1 MNKKNIARLITG
13 ALSGGLL
20 MQAHAAGFQ
29 LAEYSATGLGRA
41 FAGEAAIADN
51 ASAQARNPALLAQ
64 FDSLNVSA
72 GAIYVNPN
80 IDLKGTTTTP
90 LHTKI
95 ATQARD
101 VAGDAWIPNAY
112 AAMPINERWF
122 AGLAI
127 NSNFGMSTDLES
139 SFAGTQFGNHTKVRT
154 VEFNP
159 NIAYKLSDEWQLGA
173 GVRYV
178 QGEGSIGAAAPL
190 YLSKVPPLNDKL
202 SMLAHSAGKTLKYME
217 GDDHAW
223 GWQAGA
229 VWQPTKDTRIGAAYH
244 SQIKLDLSGHAE
256 GLLYG
261 PGQHPGVLPL
271 TLPASAELAAFHQIT
286 PQWAVHGS
294 LNWTEWSKFKE
305 LVADI
310 QGLGNDTVKV
320 ENWRNSYRLALG
332 TTYTLDD
339 STRLRGGIA
348 YDRSA
353 VDTANRT
360 LSIPEMDRYWF
371 SAGVGHDFTPN
382 LTVDAALTYIAG
394 KKADVSE
401 PRPHIANDAQAGM
414 MGTFTGQASGDIWLT
429 GVQVTYR
436 F

>member
-13 ALSGGLL
+13 TLSGGLL

-64 FDSLNVSA
+64 FNSLNVSA

-80 IDLKGTTTTP
+80 IDLKGQSN
-90 LHTKI
+90 KVG
-95 ATQARD
+95 ATQAHD
-101 VAGDAWIPNAY
+101 VAGDAWVPNAY

-178 QGEGSIGAAAPL
+178 QGEGSIGATAP
-190 YLSKVPPLNDKL
+190 YYTPI
-202 SMLAHSAGKTLKYME
+202 AGQTLKYME

-229 VWQPTKDTRIGAAYH
+229 VWQPTAETRIGVAYH

-271 TLPASAELAAFHQIT
+271 TLPASAELAAFHQIS

-305 LVADI
+305 LVAEIPGYNNHVDPA
-310 QGLGNDTVKV
+310 GTDTVKE

-339 STRLRGGIA
+339 STRLRGGVA

-353 VDTANRT
+353 VDSANRT

-394 KKADVSE
+394 KKADISE
-401 PRPHIANDAQAGM
+401 PRSHIQSDQLAGKLF
-414 MGTFTGQASGDIWLT
+414 GNFTGQASGDIWLT

>member
-80 IDLKGTTTTP
+80 IDLKGQSN
-90 LHTKI
+90 KVG
-95 ATQARD
+95 ATQAHD
-101 VAGDAWIPNAY
+101 VAGDAWVPNAY

-127 NSNFGMSTDLES
+127 NSNFGMSTDLEN

-178 QGEGSIGAAAPL
+178 QGEGSIGATAP
-190 YLSKVPPLNDKL
+190 YYTPF
-202 SMLAHSAGKTLKYME
+202 AGKTLKYME

-229 VWQPTKDTRIGAAYH
+229 VWQPTAETRIGVAYH

-271 TLPASAELAAFHQIT
+271 TLPASAELAAFHQIS

-339 STRLRGGIA
+339 STRLRGGVA

-353 VDTANRT
+353 VDSANRT

-394 KKADVSE
+394 KKADISE
-401 PRPHIANDAQAGM
+401 PRSHIQSDQLAGKLF
-414 MGTFTGQASGDIWLT
+414 GNFTGQASGDIWLT

>member
-80 IDLKGTTTTP
+80 IDLKGQSN
-90 LHTKI
+90 KVG
-95 ATQARD
+95 ATQAHD
-101 VAGDAWIPNAY
+101 VAGDAWVPNAY

-178 QGEGSIGAAAPL
+178 QGEGSIGATAP
-190 YLSKVPPLNDKL
+190 YYTPI
-202 SMLAHSAGKTLKYME
+202 AGQTLKYME

-229 VWQPTKDTRIGAAYH
+229 VWQPTAKTRIGVAYH

-271 TLPASAELAAFHQIT
+271 TLPASAELAAFHQIS

-305 LVADI
+305 LVAEIPGYNNHVDPA
-310 QGLGNDTVKV
+310 GTDTVKV

-339 STRLRGGIA
+339 STRLRGGVA

-353 VDTANRT
+353 VDSANRT

-394 KKADVSE
+394 KKADISE
-401 PRPHIANDAQAGM
+401 PRSHIQSDQLAGKLF
-414 MGTFTGQASGDIWLT
+414 GNFTGQASGDIWLT

>member
-80 IDLKGTTTTP
+80 IDLKGQSN
-90 LHTKI
+90 KVG
-95 ATQARD
+95 ATQAHD
-101 VAGDAWIPNAY
+101 VAGDAWVPNAY

-159 NIAYKLSDEWQLGA
+159 NIAYKLSDKWQLGA

-178 QGEGSIGAAAPL
+178 QGEGSIGATAP
-190 YLSKVPPLNDKL
+190 YYTPI
-202 SMLAHSAGKTLKYME
+202 AGQTLKYME

-229 VWQPTKDTRIGAAYH
+229 VWQPTAETRIGVAYH

-271 TLPASAELAAFHQIT
+271 TLPASAELAAFHQIS

-305 LVADI
+305 LVAEIPGYNNHVDPA
-310 QGLGNDTVKV
+310 GTDTVKV

-339 STRLRGGIA
+339 STRLRGGVA

-353 VDTANRT
+353 VDSANRT

>member
-80 IDLKGTTTTP
+80 IDLKGQSN
-90 LHTKI
+90 KVG
-95 ATQARD
+95 ATQAHD

-178 QGEGSIGAAAPL
+178 QGEGSIGATAP
-190 YLSKVPPLNDKL
+190 YYVP
-202 SMLAHSAGKTLKYME
+202 HIAGQTLKYME

-229 VWQPTKDTRIGAAYH
+229 VWQPTADTRIGAAYH

-256 GLLYG
+256 GLFYDMVMRQHN
-261 PGQHPGVLPL
+261 GQYPGVLPL
-271 TLPASAELAAFHQIT
+271 TLPASAELAAFHQLT

-339 STRLRGGIA
+339 STRLRGGVA

-371 SAGVGHDFTPN
+371 SAGIGHDFTPN

-401 PRPHIANDAQAGM
+401 PRSHIPSDAQAGM
-414 MGTFTGQASGDIWLT
+414 MGTFSGQASGDIWLT

>member
-64 FDSLNVSA
+64 FNSLNVSA

-80 IDLKGTTTTP
+80 IDLKGQSN
-90 LHTKI
+90 KVG
-95 ATQARD
+95 ATQAHD
-101 VAGDAWIPNAY
+101 VAGDAWVPNAY

-178 QGEGSIGAAAPL
+178 QGEGSIGATAP
-190 YLSKVPPLNDKL
+190 YYTPI
-202 SMLAHSAGKTLKYME
+202 AGQTLKYME

-229 VWQPTKDTRIGAAYH
+229 VWQPTAETRIGVAYH

-271 TLPASAELAAFHQIT
+271 TLPASAELAAFHQIS

-305 LVADI
+305 LVAEIPGYNNHVDPA
-310 QGLGNDTVKV
+310 GTDTVKV

-339 STRLRGGIA
+339 STRLRGGVA

-353 VDTANRT
+353 VDSANRT

-394 KKADVSE
+394 KKADISE
-401 PRPHIANDAQAGM
+401 PRSHIQSDQLAGKLF
-414 MGTFTGQASGDIWLT
+414 GNFTGQASGDIWLT

>member
-80 IDLKGTTTTP
+80 IDLKGQSNTVG
-90 LHTKI
+90 
-95 ATQARD
+95 ATQAHD

-178 QGEGSIGAAAPL
+178 QGEGSIGATVP
-190 YLSKVPPLNDKL
+190 YLPQTKPF
-202 SMLAHSAGKTLKYME
+202 AGKTLKYME

-223 GWQAGA
+223 GWQAGV
-229 VWQPTKDTRIGAAYH
+229 VWQPTADTRIGAAYH

-256 GLLYG
+256 GLFYDQKMS
-261 PGQHPGVLPL
+261 QHNGRYPGVLPL

-339 STRLRGGIA
+339 STRLRGGVA

-371 SAGVGHDFTPN
+371 SAGIGHDFTPN

-401 PRPHIANDAQAGM
+401 PRPHISSDTDAGRL
-414 MGTFTGQASGDIWLT
+414 GTFTGQASGDIWLT

>member
-80 IDLKGTTTTP
+80 IDLKGQSN
-90 LHTKI
+90 KVG
-95 ATQARD
+95 ATQAHD

-178 QGEGSIGAAAPL
+178 QGEGSIGATAP
-190 YLSKVPPLNDKL
+190 YYVP
-202 SMLAHSAGKTLKYME
+202 HIAGQTLKYME

-229 VWQPTKDTRIGAAYH
+229 VWQPTTETRIGVAYH

-271 TLPASAELAAFHQIT
+271 TLPASAELAAFHQIS

-305 LVADI
+305 LVAEIPGYNNHVDPA
-310 QGLGNDTVKV
+310 GTDTVKV

-339 STRLRGGIA
+339 STRLRGGVA

-353 VDTANRT
+353 VDSANRT

-394 KKADVSE
+394 KKADISE
-401 PRPHIANDAQAGM
+401 PRSHIQSDQLAGKLF
-414 MGTFTGQASGDIWLT
+414 GNFTGQASGDIWLT

>member
-178 QGEGSIGAAAPL
+178 QGEGSIGATAP
-190 YLSKVPPLNDKL
+190 YYVP
-202 SMLAHSAGKTLKYME
+202 HIAGQTLKYME

-229 VWQPTKDTRIGAAYH
+229 VWQPTADTRIGAAYH

-256 GLLYG
+256 GIAYA
-261 PGQHPGVLPL
+261 GQRPGVLPL

-339 STRLRGGIA
+339 STRLRGGVA

-371 SAGVGHDFTPN
+371 SAGIGHDFTPN

-401 PRPHIANDAQAGM
+401 PRPHISDDDIAGKL
-414 MGTFTGQASGDIWLT
+414 GTFTGQASGDIWLT

>member
-112 AAMPINERWF
+112 AAMPINEHWF

-178 QGEGSIGAAAPL
+178 QGEGSIGASAPY
-190 YLSKVPPLNDKL
+190 YLSALPQTKPF
-202 SMLAHSAGKTLKYME
+202 AGKTLKYME

-256 GLLYG
+256 GLVYDMAMQQRN
-261 PGQHPGVLPL
+261 GQYPGVLPL

-339 STRLRGGIA
+339 STRLRGGVA

-353 VDTANRT
+353 VDSANRT

-371 SAGVGHDFTPN
+371 SAGIGHDFTPN

>member
-20 MQAHAAGFQ
+20 IQAHAAGFQ

-41 FAGEAAIADN
+41 FAGDAAIADN
-51 ASAQARNPALLAQ
+51 AAAQARNPALLTH
-64 FDSLNVSA
+64 FDSLNISG

-80 IDLKGTTTTP
+80 IDLNGQSNKVG
-90 LHTKI
+90 
-95 ATQARD
+95 ATHAKD

-127 NSNFGMSTDLES
+127 NSNFGMSTDIDS
-139 SFAGTQFGNHTKVRT
+139 NFAGTQFGNHTKVRT
-154 VEFNP
+154 VEINP

-178 QGEGSIGAAAPL
+178 QGEGSIGATAP
-190 YLSKVPPLNDKL
+190 YYVPH
-202 SMLAHSAGKTLKYME
+202 LAGQTLKYMK
-217 GDDHAW
+217 GDDQAW

-229 VWQPTKDTRIGAAYH
+229 VWQPTAATRIGAAYH

-256 GLLYG
+256 GLIYDMAMQQRNG
-261 PGQHPGVLPL
+261 QYPGILPL
-271 TLPASAELAAFHQIT
+271 TLPASAELAAFHQLT

-310 QGLGNDTVKV
+310 QGIGNDTVKV

-332 TTYTLDD
+332 TTYTLDND
-339 STRLRGGIA
+339 TRLRGGVA

-401 PRPHIANDAQAGM
+401 PRSHIANDAQAGM

>member
-51 ASAQARNPALLAQ
+51 ASTQARNPALLAQ
-64 FDSLNVSA
+64 FNSLNVSA

-80 IDLKGTTTTP
+80 IDLKGQSN
-90 LHTKI
+90 KVG
-95 ATQARD
+95 ATQAHD
-101 VAGDAWIPNAY
+101 VAGDAWVPNAY

-178 QGEGSIGAAAPL
+178 QGEGSIGATAP
-190 YLSKVPPLNDKL
+190 YYTPI
-202 SMLAHSAGKTLKYME
+202 AGQTLKYME

-229 VWQPTKDTRIGAAYH
+229 VWQPTAETRIGVAYH

-271 TLPASAELAAFHQIT
+271 TLPASAELAAFHQIS

-305 LVADI
+305 LVAEIPGYNNHVDPA
-310 QGLGNDTVKV
+310 GTDTVKV

-339 STRLRGGIA
+339 STRLRGGVA

-353 VDTANRT
+353 VDSANRT

-371 SAGVGHDFTPN
+371 SAGIGHDFTPN

-394 KKADVSE
+394 KKADISE
-401 PRPHIANDAQAGM
+401 PRSHIQSDQLAGKLF
-414 MGTFTGQASGDIWLT
+414 GNFTGQASGDIWLT

>member
-1 MNKKNIARLITG
+1 QRHLLIMNKKNIARLITG

-64 FDSLNVSA
+64 FNSLNVSA

-80 IDLKGTTTTP
+80 IDLKGQSN
-90 LHTKI
+90 KVG
-95 ATQARD
+95 ATQAHD
-101 VAGDAWIPNAY
+101 VAGDAWVPNAY

-178 QGEGSIGAAAPL
+178 QGEGSIGATAP
-190 YLSKVPPLNDKL
+190 YYTPI
-202 SMLAHSAGKTLKYME
+202 AGQTLKYME

-229 VWQPTKDTRIGAAYH
+229 VWQPTAETRIGVAYH

-271 TLPASAELAAFHQIT
+271 TLPASAELAAFHQIS

-305 LVADI
+305 LVAEIPGYNNHVDPA
-310 QGLGNDTVKV
+310 GTDTVKV

-339 STRLRGGIA
+339 STRLRGGVA

-353 VDTANRT
+353 VDSANRT

-394 KKADVSE
+394 KKADISE
-401 PRPHIANDAQAGM
+401 PRSHIQSDQLAGKLF
-414 MGTFTGQASGDIWLT
+414 GNFTGQASGDIWLT

>member
-13 ALSGGLL
+13 TLSGGLL
-20 MQAHAAGFQ
+20 LQAHAAGFQ

-51 ASAQARNPALLAQ
+51 ASAQARNPALLTH
-64 FDSLNVSA
+64 FDSLNMSG

-80 IDLKGTTTTP
+80 IDLKGQSN
-90 LHTKI
+90 KVGS
-95 ATQARD
+95 AQAKD

-112 AAMPINERWF
+112 AAMPINEHWY

-127 NSNFGMSTDLES
+127 NSNYGMSTDIDS
-139 SFAGTQFGNHTKVRT
+139 GFAGTQFGNHTKVRT
-154 VEFNP
+154 IEFNP

-178 QGEGSIGAAAPL
+178 QGEGSIGATAP
-190 YLSKVPPLNDKL
+190 YYVP
-202 SMLAHSAGKTLKYME
+202 HIAGQTLKYME

-229 VWQPTKDTRIGAAYH
+229 VWQPTANTRIGAAYH

-256 GLLYG
+256 GLIYDMALQQRN
-261 PGQHPGVLPL
+261 GQYPGVLPL
-271 TLPASAELAAFHQIT
+271 TLPASAELAAFHQLT

-310 QGLGNDTVKV
+310 QGLGKDTVKV

-339 STRLRGGIA
+339 STRLRGGVA

-371 SAGVGHDFTPN
+371 SAGVGHDVTPN

-401 PRPHIANDAQAGM
+401 PRPHITNDAQAGM

>member
-80 IDLKGTTTTP
+80 IDLKGQSN
-90 LHTKI
+90 KVG
-95 ATQARD
+95 ATQAHD
-101 VAGDAWIPNAY
+101 VAGDAWVPNAY

-127 NSNFGMSTDLES
+127 NSNFGMSTDLEN

-178 QGEGSIGAAAPL
+178 QGEGSIGATAP
-190 YLSKVPPLNDKL
+190 YYTPI
-202 SMLAHSAGKTLKYME
+202 AGQTLKYME

-229 VWQPTKDTRIGAAYH
+229 VWQPTAETRIGVAYH
-244 SQIKLDLSGHAE
+244 SQIKLDL
-256 GLLYG
+256 
-261 PGQHPGVLPL
+261 
-271 TLPASAELAAFHQIT
+271 
-286 PQWAVHGS
+286 
-294 LNWTEWSKFKE
+294 
-305 LVADI
+305 
-310 QGLGNDTVKV
+310 
-320 ENWRNSYRLALG
+320 
-332 TTYTLDD
+332 
-339 STRLRGGIA
+339 
-348 YDRSA
+348 
-353 VDTANRT
+353 
-360 LSIPEMDRYWF
+360 
-371 SAGVGHDFTPN
+371 
-382 LTVDAALTYIAG
+382 
-394 KKADVSE
+394 
-401 PRPHIANDAQAGM
+401 
-414 MGTFTGQASGDIWLT
+414 
-429 GVQVTYR
+429 
-436 F
+436 

>member
-80 IDLKGTTTTP
+80 IDLKGQSN
-90 LHTKI
+90 KVG
-95 ATQARD
+95 ATQAHD

-159 NIAYKLSDEWQLGA
+159 NIAYKLSAEWQLGA

-178 QGEGSIGAAAPL
+178 QGEGSIGATAP
-190 YLSKVPPLNDKL
+190 YYVP
-202 SMLAHSAGKTLKYME
+202 HIAGQTLKYME

-229 VWQPTKDTRIGAAYH
+229 VWQPTADTRIGAAYH

-256 GLLYG
+256 GLFYDQKMR
-261 PGQHPGVLPL
+261 QHNGRYPGVLPL

-339 STRLRGGIA
+339 STRLRGGVA

-371 SAGVGHDFTPN
+371 SAGIGHDFTPN

-401 PRPHIANDAQAGM
+401 PRPHISDDDIAGKL
-414 MGTFTGQASGDIWLT
+414 GTFTGQASGDIWLT